1 MIMKILV
8 FGNNLVKEDSLAI
21 EILPKLKEL
30 FPKIEFIE
38 TDGIENLE
46 GSPIILDVVENLKKA
61 RLISIDEIKTDKICS
76 MHDCDLAFNL
86 LLLKKIN
93 KINNAT
99 IIGIPQEGD
108 KKQVIEELKQII
120 SSISLENE

>member
-1 MIMKILV
+1 M
-8 FGNNLVKEDSLAI
+8 VKEDSLAI

-38 TDGIENLE
+38 TDGIENLK
-46 GSPIILDVVENLKKA
+46 GNLIILDVVQDLKQS
-61 RLISIDEIKTDKICS
+61 RIIKLEELKTNKICS
-76 MHDCDLAFNL
+76 MHDYDLAFNL

-99 IIGIPQEGD
+99 IIGIPQEGN
-108 KKQVIEELKQII
+108 KKKIINELKPII
-120 SSISLENE
+120 SSLFSRNE